1 MIMFNAL
8 LNSFLNRF
16 HRIIACWKGLESRNP
31 DTLQL
36 ITFCNALH
44 VRYYKKENIV
54 EKTPQISWN
63 IA

>member
-1 MIMFNAL
+1 MAL
-8 LNSFLNRF
+8 LERF
-16 HRIIACWKGLESRNP
+16 FKLFRRITACWKGLESRNP

-36 ITFCNALH
+36 ITFGNALH
-44 VRYYKKENIV
+44 VKYYKKENIV